1 MQRHRGSIKHCYN
14 WRVGATSFVVPADM
28 MFNVRL
34 LADMVDNVQLLFFE
48 SHENSSL
55 EHPVDIPGL
64 SQVAREHD
72 LTYTVHL
79 PSDLHLGATDF
90 NQRQHAIDQIV
101 RLVTELDCL
110 APKCYDLHLLQ
121 ENGLSDSKWLDN
133 LDASLNKLS
142 CKMGSAG
149 RLIGIE
155 NLDYQFDPV
164 ASLASRHGFSVSLD
178 IGHALRF
185 QHGWEYLM
193 KYVLNA
199 AHIHYH
205 GVVEGKDHLALPAA
219 QDRIT
224 KQLGMKL
231 EKVDFNGVVTLE
243 VYSLDFLKESI
254 GVIER
259 VWALSS
265 GLNRDKF

>member
-1 MQRHRGSIKHCYN
+1 MNMQRYQGSIKHCYN

-48 SHENSSL
+48 SHENSLL

-64 SQVAREHD
+64 FQVAREHD

-90 NQRQHAIDQIV
+90 NRRQRAIDRIV
-101 RLVTELDCL
+101 RLMTELDCL
-110 APKCYDLHLLQ
+110 SPECYDLHLLR
-121 ENGLSDSKWLDN
+121 EEGLSDSKWLDN

-142 CKMGSAG
+142 GELGSA
-149 RLIGIE
+149 RRFIGIE

-164 ASLASRHGFSVSLD
+164 ASLASRHGFSVTLD

-193 KYVLNA
+193 EYVLNA

-205 GVVEGKDHLALPAA
+205 GVVEGKDHLALSAA

-224 KQLGMKL
+224 RQLGMEL
-231 EKVDFNGVVTLE
+231 EKANYNGVVTLE

-259 VWALSS
+259 VWA
-265 GLNRDKF
+265 